1 MKIFSWVMAGLLGT
15 DAMETVEDRD
25 ALIAEMEAEAIDLSQ
40 YHDFDNTTSADFE
53 INYPKLVKEYFEG
66 GASLVGGNVRGRSR
80 AAAAA
85 GPVNQ
90 RSSKED
96 KEFIQRFLQLKYSIL
111 FLQTHKKNIAR
122 YCFYGKFFIGVW
134 FQISIRILIF
144 TLGCW
149 CLPNGSSDLGVGT
162 GPPIDDIDRYSSH
175 TFCLSNYRI

>member
-15 DAMETVEDRD
+15 EAMETVEDRD
-25 ALIAEMEAEAIDLSQ
+25 ALIAEMEAEALDLSQ
-40 YHDFDNTTSADFE
+40 YHDFDNTTSADFD

-66 GASLVGGNVRGRSR
+66 GANLVGGNVRGRSR

-85 GPVNQ
+85 GPIQQ

-122 YCFYGKFFIGVW
+122 YCFYGELYKTHNLRF
-134 FQISIRILIF
+134 
-144 TLGCW
+144 
-149 CLPNGSSDLGVGT
+149 
-162 GPPIDDIDRYSSH
+162 
-175 TFCLSNYRI
+175 